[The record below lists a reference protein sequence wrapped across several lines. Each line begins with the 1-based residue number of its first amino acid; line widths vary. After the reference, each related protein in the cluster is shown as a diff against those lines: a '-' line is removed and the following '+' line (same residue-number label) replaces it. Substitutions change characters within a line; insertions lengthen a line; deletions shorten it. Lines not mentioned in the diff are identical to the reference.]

1 MNYTL
6 SGAYQFADTFDVLN
20 ADPLIVAQAGR
31 IAGAFHFRFADG
43 REARTHV
50 AGATANRVTAQGGAI
65 LGTMKISMFEVE
77 AEPRDSQLLFLA
89 YDGDVAVEGGS
100 RVTVEVRGQFIGGTG
115 RYAGATGTLE
125 LTSIIGVFTD
135 RHGTLVMAH

>member
-1 MNYTL
+1 
-6 SGAYQFADTFDVLN
+6 
-20 ADPLIVAQAGR
+20 
-31 IAGAFHFRFADG
+31 
-43 REARTHV
+43 
-50 AGATANRVTAQGGAI
+50 
-65 LGTMKISMFEVE
+65 MKISMFEVE

-100 RVTVEVRGQFIGGTG
+100 RVTVEVRDQFIGGTG